1 MFADEAGEP
10 WRADGVTKYVWT
22 PMLERL
28 QLLAVRL
35 YDARHSCATMLLEA
49 GQPMKVVQE
58 ILGHASMI
66 LTADTYSHVTPAFK
80 RQAADAL
87 AAHLERAR

>member
-1 MFADEAGEP
+1 
-10 WRADGVTKYVWT
+10 
-22 PMLERL
+22 
-28 QLLAVRL
+28 
-35 YDARHSCATMLLEA
+35 
-49 GQPMKVVQE
+49 MKVVQV

-87 AAHLERAR
+87 AAHLANATRTNGGQNAGEIS